1 MTDGTATRCG
11 AAWPP
16 TAPDAPPQVSLPGT
30 PPQVSLPGTLPEVRL
45 AGMAPQV
52 SLPGTPPRISR
63 PRGRASAEYRA
74 APDTRRRLQLA
85 LATIWLLD
93 AVLQFQAV
101 MFSRSFPQMLAEAAH
116 GNPAIVAGPIV
127 WSAHLIEHHL
137 AAANASFASVQLL
150 LALGIAW
157 RPATRIALAASVGW
171 ALAIWWL
178 GEGFGLVL
186 TGTASPL
193 TGAPGAVIIYAL
205 LAVLLWPARRDR
217 PAPFVAGRTVGAG
230 VARLA
235 WLVLWGSLGYLA
247 VQQAAQPP
255 RVLSSAVAAM
265 APGEPGWLAWTDT
278 RLGSLIGQHG
288 LAVSV
293 LLGVVLLLVAV
304 SMYLPAPGAR
314 AGLLAAIV
322 VAVMIGV
329 AEAFGGILS
338 GSGTDLNSG
347 PLLALL
353 ALAYWPLTTVA
364 PVANNPDGGDP
375 VPIQPVPI
383 QPDGGG

>member
-1 MTDGTATRCG
+1 MIDGTATRRG

-16 TAPDAPPQVSLPGT
+16 IAPDAPPQLSQPGT
-30 PPQVSLPGTLPEVRL
+30 PPQLS
-45 AGMAPQV
+45 Q
-52 SLPGTPPRISR
+52 PGTPPGISR
-63 PRGRASAEYRA
+63 PGGRTSAEYRD
-74 APDTRRRLQLA
+74 APDARRRLQLA
-85 LATIWLLD
+85 LAAIWLLD

-116 GNPAIVAGPIV
+116 GNPAIVAGPII
-127 WSAHLIEHHL
+127 WSARLIGHHV

-171 ALAIWWL
+171 ALAVWWL

-186 TGTASPL
+186 TGTASPI

-205 LAVLLWPARRDR
+205 LAVLLWPAQRDR
-217 PAPFVAGRTVGAG
+217 PAPFVAGRAVGAG
-230 VARLA
+230 AARLT

-247 VQQAAQPP
+247 VQQAAQP
-255 RVLSSAVAAM
+255 RALGSTVAAM

-278 RLGSLIGQHG
+278 HLGSLIGQHG
-288 LAVSV
+288 LTVSV
-293 LLGVVLLLVAV
+293 LLAAVLLLVAV
-304 SMYLPAPGAR
+304 SVYLPKPTAR

-322 VAVMIGV
+322 VAIMIGV

-338 GSGTDLNSG
+338 GSGTDPNSG

-353 ALAYWPLTTVA
+353 ALAYWPPTAVAPTAIAPAAVA
-364 PVANNPDGGDP
+364 PVASNPDSGG
-375 VPIQPVPI
+375 
-383 QPDGGG
+383 